1 MAFVMAI
8 PLGRVGGRGH
18 HHFGSGRP
26 LPTPAIGG
34 LGVPHRPWRSVP
46 TTTSPTTNPTL
57 PPLGAPMTFDTVT
70 TTPRC
75 GALEDSKK
83 RNKYNIP
90 DLNDQY
96 RAEVAEMERKYGGRP
111 PSSSTS
117 SAGGNARRSPP
128 TGSVL
133 YQPPVAGVRG
143 DAASSGTA
151 AADATVDRTTALAP
165 YRRVQRALV
174 GDTLTLGCLAIAAAW
189 AVFPVTDAKS
199 VAVGVG
205 ASLAYVYLLGRGV
218 DRLADEAMAS
228 GGKAGA
234 SDGLAPARIGI
245 AGLLLVG
252 AARSGGALHVLPA
265 LAGFF
270 VYKVA
275 ALVPL
280 VTGAA
285 FED

>member
-1 MAFVMAI
+1 MAFMTAI

-18 HHFGSGRP
+18 YHLGSGGP
-26 LPTPAIGG
+26 LPMPATS
-34 LGVPHRPWRSVP
+34 GVGVSHRPWRP
-46 TTTSPTTNPTL
+46 GRTATSPIPTPTL
-57 PPLGAPMTFDTVT
+57 PPPAAPTTFDTVT

-111 PSSSTS
+111 PSSSAP
-117 SAGGNARRSPP
+117 SAGGNTRRSSP

-133 YQPPVAGVRG
+133 YQPPVAGVRA
-143 DAASSGTA
+143 DTASSDRAT
-151 AADATVDRTTALAP
+151 ADATVDRTAALAP

-174 GDTLTLGCLAIAAAW
+174 GDTLTLGCLAISAAW
-189 AVFPVTDAKS
+189 AALPVTDAKS
-199 VAVGVG
+199 VGVGVG

-218 DRLADEAMAS
+218 DRLADEAVAS